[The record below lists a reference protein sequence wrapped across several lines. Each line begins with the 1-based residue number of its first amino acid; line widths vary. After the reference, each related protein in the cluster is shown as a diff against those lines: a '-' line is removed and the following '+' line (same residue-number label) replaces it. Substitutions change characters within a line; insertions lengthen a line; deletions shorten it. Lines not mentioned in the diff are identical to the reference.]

1 MVGRSYIKPR
11 DQIVHFHEKLIHTW
25 LKYAQKS
32 ENFGSSWDED
42 WSSVQRCFGSRWA
55 PSRFPILVTLTIA
68 FQYFDFYSRFSPCY
82 QYSKFHST
90 PRVAAPVHKLKTC
103 KRR

>member
-32 ENFGSSWDED
+32 ENFGSS
-42 WSSVQRCFGSRWA
+42 
-55 PSRFPILVTLTIA
+55 
-68 FQYFDFYSRFSPCY
+68 
-82 QYSKFHST
+82 
-90 PRVAAPVHKLKTC
+90 
-103 KRR
+103 